1 MTTPQNTKPARL
13 YRSRDDR
20 VIAGV
25 AGGIARHLGVD
36 PVLVRLAAVA
46 LALTGGSGILAYLIA
61 WVIIP
66 EAPGSEED
74 AYRATRATPSPA
86 SGRTRMIVGFVLVVV
101 GVALLAQWAIPSFD
115 EFFWPMVVI
124 ASGAALLIHGAKR

>member
-36 PVLVRLAAVA
+36 PVLVRLATVA
-46 LALTGGSGILAYLIA
+46 LALAAGSGILAYLIA

-66 EAPGSEED
+66 EAPRSGED
-74 AYRATRATPSPA
+74 AYQAEGATPAPA
-86 SGRTRMIVGFVLVVV
+86 SGRTRMIVGIGLVVV
-101 GVALLAQWAIPSFD
+101 GLSLLARWAIPSLD
-115 EFFWPMVVI
+115 EVFWPLIVI
-124 ASGAALLIHGAKR
+124 GSGAALLIHGAKR